1 MISKQQQK
9 YVQSLHNK
17 KYRTEFKQ
25 FLVEGEKGILE
36 LFSSEF
42 EIVTIF
48 CSESLKSKII
58 NFKNTVVCSIEEINS
73 ISTLKTNS
81 IGVAIVNQKA
91 ETNYIPTENDITLL
105 LDGIND
111 PGNLGTI
118 IRLAD
123 WYGLKTIICSKNT
136 VEFYNPKVISATMGS
151 FCRINLIYKDL
162 KEVLIDKNIMSY
174 GAFLEGENIHHIAIE
189 KPAYLII
196 GSESHG
202 ISTEIEHLINH
213 KITIPKFGLA
223 ESLNAA
229 VATGIILDNVFK
241 IK

>member
-36 LFSSEF
+36 LLCSEF

-48 CSESLKSKII
+48 CTESLKNKII
-58 NFKNTVVCSIEEINS
+58 NYKNTVVCSIEEINS

-81 IGVAIVNQKA
+81 IGVAVVNQKA
-91 ETNYIPTENDITLL
+91 EANYIPMENDITLL

-162 KEVLIDKNIMSY
+162 KEVLIDKNIKSY
-174 GAFLEGENIHHIAIE
+174 GAFLDGENIHHIAIE

-202 ISTEIEHLINH
+202 ISTEIEPLINH
-213 KITIPKFGLA
+213 KITIPKFGVA

>member
-36 LFSSEF
+36 LLCSEF

-48 CSESLKSKII
+48 CTESLKNKII
-58 NFKNTVVCSIEEINS
+58 NFKNTVVCSIEEINC

-81 IGVAIVNQKA
+81 TGVAVVNQKA
-91 ETNYIPTENDITLL
+91 EANYIPMENDITLL

-162 KEVLIDKNIMSY
+162 KEVLIDKNIKSY
-174 GAFLEGENIHHIAIE
+174 GAFLDGENIHHIAIE

-202 ISTEIEHLINH
+202 ISTEIEPLINH
-213 KITIPKFGLA
+213 KITIPKFGVA

>member
-36 LFSSEF
+36 LLNSDF
-42 EIVTIF
+42 EIVSIF
-48 CSESLKSKII
+48 CTDSLKNKIT
-58 NFKNTVVCSIEEINS
+58 NFKNTIVCSIAEINT

-81 IGVAIVNQKA
+81 IGVAVVHQKA
-91 ETNYIPTENDITLL
+91 ETEYIPTKNDLTLL

-123 WYGLKTIICSKNT
+123 WYGIKTIICSKNT

-151 FCRINLIYKDL
+151 FCRINIIYKEL
-162 KEVLIDKNIMSY
+162 KEVLTDKSIKSY
-174 GAFLEGENIHHIAIE
+174 GAFLDGESIHQIE
-189 KPAYLII
+189 IKKPAYLII

-202 ISTEIEHLINH
+202 ISSEIEHLVNH

-229 VATGIILDNVFK
+229 VATGIILDNFFRFK
-241 IK
+241 

>member
-36 LFSSEF
+36 LLCSEF

-48 CSESLKSKII
+48 CTESLKNKII
-58 NFKNTVVCSIEEINS
+58 NYKNTVVCSIEEINS

-81 IGVAIVNQKA
+81 IGVAVVNQKA
-91 ETNYIPTENDITLL
+91 EANYIPMENDITLL

-162 KEVLIDKNIMSY
+162 KEVLIDKNIKSY
-174 GAFLEGENIHHIAIE
+174 GAFLDGENIHHIAIE

-202 ISTEIEHLINH
+202 ISTEIEPLIKH
-213 KITIPKFGLA
+213 KITIPKFGVA